1 MNYFAPKV
9 NFTGFKVE
17 NDILINSTFLES
29 SLKPQILFPKYNDVN
44 KNLKLISIEVKHTL
58 S

>member
-29 SLKPQILFPKYNDVN
+29 SLKPQFFFPKYNYVN
-44 KNLKLISIEVKHTL
+44 KNLKLISIEVTHTL